1 MKTPIVINEWGIIPD
16 RSVTP
21 YMAPELIKQRVIGKL
36 TNGKL
41 ITTSCIVEYE
51 GRQFETETGSLYKL
65 GKISKSYN
73 DFLKQNNIKL
83 NNLCPFKSKAN

>member
-1 MKTPIVINEWGIIPD
+1 MKTPIVINEWGIISD

-36 TNGKL
+36 ANGKL
-41 ITTSCIVEYE
+41 ITTSCVVEYE
-51 GRQFETETGSLYKL
+51 GRQFETESGSLYRF
-65 GKISKSYN
+65 GKVSKSYL
-73 DFLKQNNIKL
+73 DFLKTQNIKL